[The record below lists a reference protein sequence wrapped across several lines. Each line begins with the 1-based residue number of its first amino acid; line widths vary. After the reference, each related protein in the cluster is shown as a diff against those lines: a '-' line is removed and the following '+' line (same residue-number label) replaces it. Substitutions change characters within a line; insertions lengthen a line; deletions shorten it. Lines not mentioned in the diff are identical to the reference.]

1 VVLVTSNLNRNQNWI
16 LAFFVFLILLL
27 PAFFGLRII
36 SNSSLVKERLIN
48 EENDKIIQNA
58 KNEAVTMKR
67 EAEKRLN
74 AKIKS
79 FMDNNPL

>member
-1 VVLVTSNLNRNQNWI
+1 MVLVTSNLNRNQNWI

>member
-1 VVLVTSNLNRNQNWI
+1 

-58 KNEAVTMKR
+58 KNEAVIMKR

>member
-1 VVLVTSNLNRNQNWI
+1 MVLVTSNLNRNQNWI

-58 KNEAVTMKR
+58 KNEAVIMKR

>member
-1 VVLVTSNLNRNQNWI
+1 MVLVTSNLNRNQNWI

-48 EENDKIIQNA
+48 EENDKLIQNA
-58 KNEAVTMKR
+58 KNEAVIMKR

>member
-36 SNSSLVKERLIN
+36 SNSSLVKERLIK
-48 EENDKIIQNA
+48 EENDKLIQNA
-58 KNEAVTMKR
+58 KNEAVIMKR

>member
-1 VVLVTSNLNRNQNWI
+1 M
-16 LAFFVFLILLL
+16 AFFVFLILLL

>member
-1 VVLVTSNLNRNQNWI
+1 MVLVTSNLNRNQNWI

-74 AKIKS
+74 AKIQS
-79 FMDNNPL
+79 FMENNPL

>member
-1 VVLVTSNLNRNQNWI
+1 M
-16 LAFFVFLILLL
+16 AFFVFLILLL

-58 KNEAVTMKR
+58 KNEAVIMKR

>member
-58 KNEAVTMKR
+58 KNEAVIMKR

>member
-1 VVLVTSNLNRNQNWI
+1 

>member
-1 VVLVTSNLNRNQNWI
+1 
-16 LAFFVFLILLL
+16 
-27 PAFFGLRII
+27 
-36 SNSSLVKERLIN
+36 SSLVKERLIN

>member
-1 VVLVTSNLNRNQNWI
+1 MVLVTSNLNRNQNWI

-67 EAEKRLN
+67 EAEKRLT
-74 AKIKS
+74 AV
-79 FMDNNPL
+79 